1 MRPACLRLDERVTCK
16 FYSADDRSD
25 MDSSGLREKYYL
37 DDSIEQSTRS
47 VRVRIFLL
55 QVLLLLE
62 VDLNDA
68 VNTQIRSVDGSL
80 GTTSIYLFIHL

>member
-1 MRPACLRLDERVTCK
+1 
-16 FYSADDRSD
+16 